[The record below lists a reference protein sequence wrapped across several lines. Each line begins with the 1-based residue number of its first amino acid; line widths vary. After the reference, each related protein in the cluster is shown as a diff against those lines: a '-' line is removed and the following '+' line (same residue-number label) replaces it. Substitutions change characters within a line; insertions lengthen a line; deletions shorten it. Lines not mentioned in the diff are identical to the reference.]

1 MKAAGLVW
9 DITLLLL
16 GGTGLLAGLDSLAT
30 APFLAVLIIVGA
42 MALLLVPVA
51 SLCGADL
58 RLDSLERS
66 SDKSSDRGPHTGSRG
81 K

>member
-16 GGTGLLAGLDSLAT
+16 GGTGLFTGLDSLAT
-30 APFLAVLIIVGA
+30 APFLAVLMIIGA
-42 MALLLVPVA
+42 MALLLVPAA

-58 RLDSLERS
+58 RLDNSDRS
-66 SDKSSDRGPHTGSRG
+66 SDGGPHTDLRG